1 MGKPS
6 GFARLE
12 WDGKRLALIGLQ
24 RLATHG
30 EVLDALPEG
39 EPAWIGL
46 DAPVLI
52 RNESGT
58 RQADRDAHRLF
69 SRQHA
74 GCYPVHLGLP
84 FAPGVLALVS
94 SIRELG
100 FATELPLD
108 FQTGSKHLFE
118 VYPNAATLRLFD
130 LPRILPYKKGPLAAR
145 RDALEQFRHL
155 LLTGLKNRRPS
166 LAIAELPPCGET
178 LTQLKACEDQ
188 LDAVL
193 CAYIAAHFWYWG
205 LARNNVLGNPPD
217 GFIVNPSF

>member
-6 GFARLE
+6 GLARLE
-12 WDGKRLALIGLQ
+12 WDGKRLNLSSLH
-24 RLATHG
+24 RLATHAA
-30 EVLDALPEG
+30 VLEAVPSD

-52 RNESGT
+52 RNASGT

-69 SRQHA
+69 SKQRA

-84 FAPGVLALVS
+84 FAPGVLELVS
-94 SIRELG
+94 SIRERG
-100 FATELPLD
+100 YSTELPAS
-108 FQTGSKHLFE
+108 FQSVSKHLFE
-118 VYPNAATLRLFD
+118 VYPNAASLRLFD
-130 LPRILPYKKGPLAAR
+130 LPQILSYKKGPVASRKIALERFRELLAAS
-145 RDALEQFRHL
+145 
-155 LLTGLKNRRPS
+155 LKKRRPAFS
-166 LAIAELPPCGET
+166 SSTLPFCGET
-178 LTQLKACEDQ
+178 IAQLKACEDQ

-205 LARNNVLGNPPD
+205 LSRNNILGHPPD